1 MVDNKQVYA
10 KQLLQAAGGDV
21 HEALRELQQAAKVAR
36 EAKKYVP
43 KNQEVI
49 VGVRSLGKTYKMG
62 KTSVEALKNVDFTVY
77 RGEFVAITGT
87 SGSGKSTLLQL
98 IGGLDKPTQGDV
110 TVGGQNLKHLSDS
123 KLSKFRN
130 RTIGFVF
137 QFFYL
142 QPFLRL
148 QSNIEV
154 PAMFARTAPAAR
166 KGKSKDLAEVVGLGD
181 RLRHYPKE
189 LSGGQMQ
196 RAAIARAL
204 QNQPSILLA
213 DEPTG
218 NLDHANAT
226 AIFELFKKIRDEQ
239 GTTVIVV
246 THDMALAGLADRSVH
261 MGDGAVLSG
270 EVSVPA
276 SADAL
281 AKSAE
286 QTTAASP
293 EKSAAPVTTGVKTP
307 SAPNVESRPLAIPK
321 PASTPKKVRVL

>member
-1 MVDNKQVYA
+1 MVDNKKLYA
-10 KQLLQAAGGDV
+10 KQLLDAAGGDIQA
-21 HEALRELQQAAKVAR
+21 ALRELQQAAKAER
-36 EAKKYVP
+36 ELKTYTP
-43 KNQEVI
+43 KNQDV
-49 VGVRSLGKTYKMG
+49 VVNVHGLAKTYKMG
-62 KTSVEALKNVDFTVY
+62 KTTVDALKNVDFTVY

-98 IGGLDKPTQGDV
+98 IGGLDKPSKGEISV
-110 TVGGQNLKHLSDS
+110 NGQNLKRLGDG

-142 QPFLRL
+142 QPFLKL

-166 KGKSKDLAEVVGLGD
+166 KRKSKELAEVVGLGD

-204 QNQPSILLA
+204 QNEPMILLA

-218 NLDHANAT
+218 NLDHSNAT
-226 AIFELFKKIRDEQ
+226 AIFELFKQIRDEH

-246 THDMALAGLADRSVH
+246 THDMALASLADRAVH
-261 MGDGAVLSG
+261 MSDGVIVSG
-270 EVSVPA
+270 NIGAADSPVSKPVDTA
-276 SADAL
+276 
-281 AKSAE
+281 
-286 QTTAASP
+286 TTTLP
-293 EKSAAPVTTGVKTP
+293 RPTTPT
-307 SAPNVESRPLAIPK
+307 
-321 PASTPKKVRVL
+321 KVRIQL